1 MRGRWSWGASFIVL
15 QGIVWIIVGPL
26 TRPLLLWARRTR
38 LMSHGC
44 RDGVRR
50 WSPKDCA
57 RVRHRRSMGCGARR
71 RSHGGGGA
79 CLPGPDSPFP
89 RPRDCGWRWGL
100 ASCSLVSGSGLLE
113 QRHGSTCTA
122 RRSTMV
128 TRTCMQHEG
137 SDHSHSHVH
146 SSNSHFRHR
155 HLTTLVGAFHGL
167 AGTAPLVALLPVTMI
182 SDIWAAF
189 GYPRRLVSAPRCPWA
204 FTERSP
210 PPRPNGRPYP
220 LPLHTDWL
228 WQRPSPV

>member
-1 MRGRWSWGASFIVL
+1 MVAVMAFVGGR
-15 QGIVWIIVGPL
+15 P
-26 TRPLLLWARRTR
+26 RTA
-38 LMSHGC
+38 LAFGT
-44 RDGVRR
+44 GVR
-50 WSPKDCA
+50 
-57 RVRHRRSMGCGARR
+57 
-71 RSHGGGGA
+71 
-79 CLPGPDSPFP
+79 
-89 RPRDCGWRWGL
+89 WGVGHAVAL
-100 ASCSLVSGSGLLE
+100 MAAGGLLAWTGLTLPE
-113 QRHGSTCTA
+113 AAGLWMEMGVGVLLISVGIWVVRTASRLHVHGPPKHDGHA
-122 RRSTMV
+122 HLHA
-128 TRTCMQHEG
+128 HEG